1 MARGAGR
8 EPQVTVVIPAYRAAT
23 FIKRAIDSALDQE
36 DVAVDVIVVDDASP
50 DDTVEVVRALQADRP
65 RLHLVSLPTNGG
77 PSVARNAGFRAAR
90 SSWVAVLDA
99 DDAFVQGR
107 LGKLIEAGNA
117 HQADVVADNVRY
129 VDAIRQ
135 VKSGPAL
142 TSYTRPTLLTLEEFT
157 SKARPETGELDL
169 GLLKPVYRR
178 EYLESNQICYPEGVR
193 HGEDFTL
200 YFNLILSGARFL
212 VLPEVGY
219 EWTLRNSGKS
229 RTLVDYSAQEIE
241 TLRLAAMPSVAKNSE
256 LVRLLGRRR
265 QALKRLRQKN
275 AFGAAADDRDFKR
288 MLMLVSRHPRF
299 ARWFVSRV
307 VSEVRAIFASGA
319 SSSA

>member
-23 FIKRAIDSALDQE
+23 FIQRAIDSALDQE
-36 DVAVDVIVVDDASP
+36 AVAVDVIVVDDASP
-50 DDTVEVVRALQADRP
+50 DNTVEVIQELQTDRP
-65 RLHLVSLPTNGG
+65 HLHLLSLPKNGG

-90 SSWVAVLDA
+90 SCWVAVLDA

-107 LGKLIEAGNA
+107 LGKLIEAGDA
-117 HQADVVADNVRY
+117 HQADVVADNVQY

-142 TSYTRPTLLTLEEFT
+142 KSYTRPTLLTLEEFT
-157 SKARPETGELDL
+157 SKARPGTGELDL

-178 EYLESNQICYPEGVR
+178 EYLEGNQILYPEGVR

-212 VLPEVGY
+212 VIPEVGY

-229 RTLVDYSAQEIE
+229 RTLVDYSAQEVE
-241 TLRLAAMPSVAKNSE
+241 TLRLAAMPSVASNRE
-256 LVRLLGRRR
+256 LVRLLGQRR
-265 QALKRLRQKN
+265 QALTRLQQRN

-288 MLMLVSRHPRF
+288 MLKLVSRHPRF
-299 ARWFVSRV
+299 ARWFASRV
-307 VSEVRAIFASGA
+307 VSEFRGKFVSG
-319 SSSA
+319 SR